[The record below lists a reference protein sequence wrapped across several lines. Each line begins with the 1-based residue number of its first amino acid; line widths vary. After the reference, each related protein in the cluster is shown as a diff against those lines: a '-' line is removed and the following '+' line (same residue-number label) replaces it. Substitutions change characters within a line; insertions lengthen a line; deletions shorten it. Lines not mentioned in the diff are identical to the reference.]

1 MEAKVA
7 AGADTHRGRGGN
19 LASAVVGI
27 TAASSAV
34 TMVAAGD
41 VSPPVAFGLFVLLL
55 AGLTLAAS
63 PVRRGYYWKN
73 YCHLLCSNEIN
84 KFIRIQDEKIS
95 AYIIQ

>member
-63 PVRRGYYWKN
+63 PVRRG
-73 YCHLLCSNEIN
+73 
-84 KFIRIQDEKIS
+84 
-95 AYIIQ
+95 